1 LDILPNP
8 GNSFAAWVNFTPV
21 RQVGREIGGTSV
33 LHALFCREGLR
44 AGVERPRSVYERQP
58 MALETIDRTAKQIL
72 LTVQDFTLFALRALS
87 NLFSPPVYWA
97 DFILQADVI
106 GVGSMT
112 IVLFAGFFTGG
123 VLAVQSAATLASFG
137 ATAVT
142 GRFVSTSMIREL
154 GAVLTG
160 IMVSGR
166 NASSMASEL
175 GSMVVTEQIDA
186 MRALGVDPMRKLV
199 TPRIVASVVMLF
211 FLTIVADF
219 CGILGGAAVTVFM
232 NHQNGAQYFSQAYE
246 YLAFPDILQG
256 LVKPL
261 FFGFIISS
269 VGCFYGMRTSGGTQ
283 GVGRSTISAV
293 VFASVLIIFVDL
305 MISTVMVSLFR

>member
-1 LDILPNP
+1 
-8 GNSFAAWVNFTPV
+8 
-21 RQVGREIGGTSV
+21 
-33 LHALFCREGLR
+33 
-44 AGVERPRSVYERQP
+44 
-58 MALETIDRTAKQIL
+58 MALDKIDKAAKQL
-72 LTVQDFTLFALRALS
+72 VLTVQDYTLFALRAIL
-87 NLFSPPVYWA
+87 NLFSPPVYWS

-106 GVGSMT
+106 GVGST
-112 IVLFAGFFTGG
+112 PIVLFAGFFTGG
-123 VLAVQSAATLASFG
+123 VLAVQSAATLAAFG

-142 GRFVSTSMIREL
+142 GRFVSLSMIREL

-199 TPRIVASVVMLF
+199 TPRIFATVTMLF

-219 CGILGGAAVTVFM
+219 CGILGGAVVTVFM
-232 NHQNGAQYFSQAYE
+232 NHQNGGQYFSQAYQ
-246 YLAFPDILQG
+246 YLGPTDILQG
-256 LVKPL
+256 LIKPL

-269 VGCFYGMRTSGGTQ
+269 VGCFYGMRTTGGTQ
-283 GVGRSTISAV
+283 GVGRSTIQAV
-293 VFASVLIIFVDL
+293 VFASVLIIFIDL
-305 MISTVMVSLFR
+305 LISTLMVSIFSK